1 VMCRAIF
8 VADGVHRALYIVSGG
23 TSLPDAEGEAM
34 DEYPRENGETE
45 AAVEEGL
52 WRAVIATTIDE
63 WLNGPLRKK
72 REAEQ
77 YLFND
82 SHDFPFVCA
91 QAGMNATRLRARL
104 RRLSTKGVA
113 PTQQPT
119 RFVSAA

>member
-1 VMCRAIF
+1 
-8 VADGVHRALYIVSGG
+8 
-23 TSLPDAEGEAM
+23 M
-34 DEYPRENGETE
+34 DEYTREDAGNE
-45 AAVEEGL
+45 AAGEEGL

-91 QAGMNATRLRARL
+91 QAGMNAATLRARL
-104 RRLSTKGVA
+104 RRLSTKGA
-113 PTQQPT
+113 AQPAT

>member
-1 VMCRAIF
+1 M
-8 VADGVHRALYIVSGG
+8 HES
-23 TSLPDAEGEAM
+23 T
-34 DEYPRENGETE
+34 RENGGSE
-45 AAVEEGL
+45 AAGEEGL

-72 REAEQ
+72 RAAEQ

-91 QAGMNATRLRARL
+91 QAGMNADTLRARL

-113 PTQQPT
+113 TPKPATSVVP
-119 RFVSAA
+119 AA

>member
-1 VMCRAIF
+1 
-8 VADGVHRALYIVSGG
+8 
-23 TSLPDAEGEAM
+23 M
-34 DEYPRENGETE
+34 DEYTREDAGNE
-45 AAVEEGL
+45 AAGEEGL

-91 QAGMNATRLRARL
+91 QAGMNAATLRARL
-104 RRLSTKGVA
+104 RRLSTKGAA
-113 PTQQPT
+113 PPQPAT